1 MSLMRIKHAPAT
13 CSTLQDILGY
23 LPIGH
28 VEVITP
34 FPCAS
39 LPRTHIK
46 LKPHYNVCLHIYA
59 KDYGPFS
66 VELDPDGT
74 ERNSTLLDSNRLLT
88 QLDRLLES
96 TTHNS

>member
-13 CSTLQDILGY
+13 CSTLQDILSY

-28 VEVITP
+28 VKVITP

-59 KDYGPFS
+59 KDYGTFS

-74 ERNSTLLDSNRLLT
+74 ERNSTLLT